1 MKLPTEVTWEIVKEG
16 AFLGF
21 LMLKIPWLARFEK
34 EDREL
39 EAVSKLSPVLTQ
51 EALAWAKLGAWFS
64 VGAGGKISSAKSSTG
79 SSSKP
84 SKTHTTSA
92 PSPLMTWQ

>member
-1 MKLPTEVTWEIVKEG
+1 MVSMAIS
-16 AFLGF
+16 LGF
-21 LMLKIPWLARFEK
+21 EVMP
-34 EDREL
+34 
-39 EAVSKLSPVLTQ
+39 
-51 EALAWAKLGAWFS
+51 WFS
-64 VGAGGKISSAKSSTG
+64 VGAGGKISSAKSRTG